1 MKSFEILAHTADV
14 RIKAFGHTGEE
25 LFQNAVL
32 GLNSILAKEEKK
44 RFIPQNY
51 EKIKIQGPDINVLLV
66 SFLNEI
72 LTRSQINKKI
82 YKKVKF
88 LKFGEKE
95 LEAQIFGE
103 TVQNFDED
111 VKAVTYHDT
120 KIQKNKR
127 NIFETTLTL
136 DI

>member
-14 RIKAFGHTGEE
+14 RIKAFGHTEEE

-72 LTRSQINKKI
+72 LARGQISKKI

-95 LEAQIFGE
+95 LEAQIFGIA
-103 TVQNFDED
+103 VDHFDED
-111 VKAVTYHDT
+111 IKAVTYHEAEI
-120 KIQKNKR
+120 KRNKR
-127 NIFETTLTL
+127 GIFETTLTL